1 MVRRDGCSDCP
12 VEASSWSETSY
23 MRCSYAVWI
32 GSRLMD
38 EDLQD
43 ERMRS
48 VLAQLLGSG
57 ARSVLD
63 LGCGPGDLLVRL
75 VEEAQFER
83 IVGIDLSAAELAIAR
98 ERLQLHLAQDP
109 PRIELRQAS
118 FTDARAG
125 LQGFDAAAL
134 VETIEH
140 VDPNRLSDIERAV
153 FGAFAPGAVF
163 VSTPNQEFNAVYGM
177 RPGQMRHPDHRFEW
191 TRAKFRTWARGVAAR
206 QGYSVRFVDIG
217 QPEPGYGAP
226 TQMACFDKQD
236 TT

>member
-1 MVRRDGCSDCP
+1 
-12 VEASSWSETSY
+12 
-23 MRCSYAVWI
+23 
-32 GSRLMD
+32 MD

-48 VLAQLLGSG
+48 VLAELLASG
-57 ARSVLD
+57 AKSVLD

-75 VEEAQFER
+75 VEESQFER

-98 ERLQLHLAQDP
+98 ERLLPHLARQP
-109 PRIELRQAS
+109 ARIELQHAS

-125 LQGFDAAAL
+125 LGGFDAAAL

-140 VDPNRLSDIERAV
+140 VDPNRLSEIERAV
-153 FGAFAPGAVF
+153 FGAFAPREVF
-163 VSTPNQEFNAVYGM
+163 VSTPNQEFNVVYGM

-206 QGYSVRFVDIG
+206 QGYRVRFVDIG
-217 QPEPGYGAP
+217 QSEPGHGAP
-226 TQMACFDKQD
+226 TQMACFEKQVN
-236 TT
+236 T